1 MLLATYMDIVMAMIF
16 RLVIC
21 SFAPVSGYWA
31 KVPIF
36 GAMGPYTVT
45 ADKISDPDQLEIIGT
60 RNGQEVQHSNTRE
73 MIFSCC
79 YLIS

>member
-45 ADKISDPDQLEIIGT
+45 ADKISDPDQLDFPLYDV
-60 RNGQEVQHSNTRE
+60 RAWR
-73 MIFSCC
+73 C
-79 YLIS
+79 YFYRYP